1 MSEPRE
7 APFAL
12 LASLR
17 GAAAS
22 APLASKILVAPT
34 FGEGSELLRTL
45 ALHDEGWAGFEV
57 STPFRLASRIAG
69 SRLARRGLAA
79 IDEFAQRALVDR
91 AMDGVLEGGEWPEL
105 GALEHGVGFREAVLS
120 AISALRLTG
129 VGPRSLTSGPRRRA
143 FLGSVLWSYEAALA
157 ADGLADPAEVMREAT
172 KALGDG
178 ASIGFDRPAVF
189 LVPGLSARGIGGEF
203 VRALRDRGAIVL
215 ATDPVV
221 GASAP
226 GSMVWEAIEPTESR
240 LSFLLA
246 PLEEASTSVA
256 VEVDMFRAA
265 SVRDELREVLR
276 RAMAGGLAW
285 DDVEIVTP
293 DPNTYGSA
301 LHALSEQ
308 LGVPCSFGVGLPIRR
323 TRPGRALEGYL
334 RWIESG
340 FPAEVLRG
348 LLEAGDVAAPPGSG
362 DVAPEALGR
371 RLRWLHIGWG
381 RTRYLPAVRQALL
394 FSESELA
401 RGREARSGGGAAES
415 ERLRGE
421 ARVRELRALESLL
434 GVLDEASPRPPRPF
448 ARERGN
454 VSAAEIA
461 RGVEAF
467 FQLVPQ
473 GQGGD
478 AVARRDL
485 LERLD
490 RIAETLT
497 RKTSFEAAVAAL
509 RRHLDIRV
517 RAAWDEGSP
526 PWKSTGGHVH
536 LTDLAHGGFTGRKA
550 TFLVGLD
557 ADRFPGAGIQHPV
570 LGDGDRKALASGLP
584 TAPELL
590 GERRF
595 QLAALL
601 ARVRGRVT
609 ASYTAWSSAEARVV
623 QPASILLAL
632 FRLWRG
638 EPGATFEDL
647 RHGLGGPACA
657 LPRSGPLDGTDVWL
671 DALGTPDGGFR
682 EAPEPLAES
691 FPELGRGVAAQKARR
706 APEASA
712 HHGLVAPRPEL
723 MDPRTDGSMVVSAT
737 RLEALGTCPLRYLM
751 RYGLGWRPPDD
762 PPLDAG
768 RWLDPLQRGALL
780 HRVFER
786 TLALAREARVA
797 PSGRALLDV
806 AVDILEAEIGRLRVK
821 VPVPNRAAYE
831 TDVARLAE
839 DVRSFVDFVGE
850 RGAPWIR
857 LEMEFGRGDAEA
869 VRIGLKG
876 GSILVQGAVDR
887 IDRDARGLHVLD
899 YKTGSAYRFTPASA
913 VFDGG
918 RRMQHVIYAEAV
930 EQLLGERVDR
940 VSYVFPTTRGHN
952 EERTFDRERV
962 RPGLK
967 LLGVMLDQVA
977 SGRLLPTDAADDC
990 RICDF
995 ASVCRVRAGPWGVR
1009 SPLAEWGEEH
1019 LGSLDEYTGLRRV
1032 RGWEDAK

>member
-1 MSEPRE
+1 MPEPGE
-7 APFAL
+7 ATFAL

-17 GAAAS
+17 GAASS
-22 APLASKILVAPT
+22 APLAPKILVAPT
-34 FGEGSELLRTL
+34 FGEGSELLRSL
-45 ALHDEGWAGFEV
+45 ALCDEGWAGFEV
-57 STPFRLASRIAG
+57 TTPFRLASRIAG
-69 SRLARRGLAA
+69 SRLARRGLAT
-79 IDEFAQRALVDR
+79 IDPFAQRALVDR
-91 AMDGVLEGGEWPEL
+91 AIDGVLVGGEWPEL
-105 GALEHGVGFREAVLS
+105 GVLEHGVGFREAVLS

-129 VGPRSLTSGPRRRA
+129 VGPRALTSGPRRRA
-143 FLGSVLWSYEAALA
+143 FLGAVLWSYEAALA
-157 ADGLADPAEVMREAT
+157 SERLADPAEAMREAT
-172 KALGDG
+172 KALGEG
-178 ASIGFDRPAVF
+178 ASVGFDRPAVF
-189 LVPGLSARGIGGEF
+189 LVPGLSARGIGGAF
-203 VRALRDRGAIVL
+203 VRALKDRGAVVL

-221 GASAP
+221 GAPPPS
-226 GSMVWEAIEPTESR
+226 SIVWEAVEPAESR

-246 PLEEASTSVA
+246 PPEEGSTAAA

-301 LHALSEQ
+301 LHALTEQ
-308 LGVPCSFGVGLPIRR
+308 LEVPCSFGVGLPIRR

-348 LLEAGDVAAPPGSG
+348 LLEAGDVAPPPGFA
-362 DVAPEALGR
+362 DVAPEALAR
-371 RLRWLHIGWG
+371 RLRRLRIGWG
-381 RTRYLPAVRQALL
+381 RARYLPAVRQALRL
-394 FSESELA
+394 AESELA
-401 RGREARSGGGAAES
+401 RAREGRPGRGAAEE
-415 ERLRGE
+415 ERLRRE
-421 ARVRELRALESLL
+421 ASVRELRALASLL
-434 GVLDEASPRPPRPF
+434 GLLDEASPRPPRPF
-448 ARERGN
+448 APERGN

-467 FQLVPQ
+467 FQLVPP
-473 GQGGD
+473 GRGSD

-485 LERLD
+485 LERLE

-497 RKTSFEAAVAAL
+497 RKTTFEAAAAAL

-550 TFLVGLD
+550 TFLVGFD

-570 LGDGDRKALASGLP
+570 LGDGDRKALASELP

-609 ASYTAWSSAEARVV
+609 ASYTAWSSAEARVA

-632 FRLWRG
+632 FRLWRS

-647 RHGLGGPACA
+647 RRGLGEPVCA

-671 DALGTPDGGFR
+671 DALSTPDGGFR

-691 FPELGRGVAAQKARR
+691 FPELGRGVAAQRARTAPR
-706 APEASA
+706 ASP
-712 HHGLVAPRPEL
+712 HHGLVAPRPAL
-723 MDPRTDGSMVVSAT
+723 MDPRADPSIVVSAT
-737 RLEALGTCPLRYLM
+737 RLETLGTCPLRYLM

-762 PPLDAG
+762 PSLDAG
-768 RWLDPLQRGALL
+768 RWLDPLQRGRLL

-786 TLALAREARVA
+786 TLALAREARV
-797 PSGRALLDV
+797 PPQGPGLLDV
-806 AVDILEAEIGRLRVK
+806 AVDALEAEIGRLRTK
-821 VPVPNRAAYE
+821 VPIPNRAAYE

-839 DVRSFVDFVGE
+839 DVRSFVNFVGE

-869 VRIGLKG
+869 VRIGLRG

-887 IDRDARGLHVLD
+887 IDRGLGGLHVLD
-899 YKTGSAYRFTPASA
+899 YKTGTPYRFKSDAT

-930 EQLLGERVDR
+930 EQLLDERVGR
-940 VSYVFPTTRGHN
+940 VSYVFPTRRGQN
-952 EERTFDRERV
+952 EERTFERGQL

-967 LLGVMLDQVA
+967 ILGVMLDQLA
-977 SGRLLPTDAADDC
+977 SGRLLPTDDAGDC
-990 RICDF
+990 RFCDF
-995 ASVCRVRAGPWGVR
+995 ASVCRVRSGPWGVG
-1009 SPLAEWGEEH
+1009 SPLAEWGKKH
-1019 LGSLDEYTGLRRV
+1019 LGSLDEYGGLSRI
-1032 RGWEDAK
+1032 RGWEGGQ